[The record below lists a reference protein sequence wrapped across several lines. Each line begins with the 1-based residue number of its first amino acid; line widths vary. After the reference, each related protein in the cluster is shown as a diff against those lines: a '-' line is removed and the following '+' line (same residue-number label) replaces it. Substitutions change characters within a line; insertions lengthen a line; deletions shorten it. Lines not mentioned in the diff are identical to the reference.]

1 MWANALFLPVPD
13 SIFGPKLGARFG
25 TIHVFLRTMEPWN
38 VTVICVTTTGS
49 LVAVQFGQILQG
61 HTSAARGS
69 RCPGKRMR
77 PYSLTGCNTL
87 GCCFHAQISED
98 ADLGKARRH
107 EERVMC
113 LRHFQMC
120 QCRPCRDL
128 GHIQPSDEATL
139 AAANAVSTG
148 LDLRVGVWR

>member
-1 MWANALFLPVPD
+1 MWANALFLPVSD

-120 QCRPCRDL
+120 QC
-128 GHIQPSDEATL
+128 HSVPSL
-139 AAANAVSTG
+139 PRSRSYSAVG
-148 LDLRVGVWR
+148 